1 MFIVDR
7 GRKVSVHAVMPLG
20 GASFHS
26 ACVILLYFGSYL
38 KIVFG
43 THRLPA
49 SRVQALLLTPL
60 KKKADDGNN
69 SRRIVIY
76 PPEA

>member
-1 MFIVDR
+1 
-7 GRKVSVHAVMPLG
+7 MPLG

-38 KIVFG
+38 KIVFLG

-60 KKKADDGNN
+60 KKKADDGSN